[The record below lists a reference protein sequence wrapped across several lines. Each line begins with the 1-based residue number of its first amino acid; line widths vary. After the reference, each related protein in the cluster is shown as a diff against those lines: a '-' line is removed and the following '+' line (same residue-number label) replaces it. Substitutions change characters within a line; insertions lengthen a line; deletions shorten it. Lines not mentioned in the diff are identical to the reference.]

1 MNAYQRFVRPLLF
14 RCDPE
19 RIHEQ
24 ALALGERV
32 GSSAAG
38 RHLLSS
44 LFAFVDARLTTQVGG
59 LRFANP
65 LGMAAGFDKN
75 GRVIQAL
82 AAMGF
87 GFVEVG
93 SVSVHPSAGNP
104 RPRLFR
110 LPLDEAIVVNYGVP
124 NDGATVVAER
134 VSQRPTAVP
143 LGINLV
149 ETNTGQA
156 IAPDAV
162 VAELAAALVPFV
174 GRADYIAFN
183 LNCPNTTGGVS
194 PFTGGDH
201 LRDLLRE
208 CAAIDD
214 LPPVFLK
221 LTAHTDPARLDW
233 MLESVDPFAFVKGF
247 IFNLPPGTNYPL
259 KSPAHHL
266 ASLPGTLCGRPVQA
280 LIDETVRFWYGRIDQ
295 PAARDHRRGGDFIGP
310 RRIPQNS
317 PWGFAR
323 AAILSAGFQGAGNRA
338 ANQREVGTPV
348 GARWVCPSGRRG
360 RHRQSSK
367 SRGVATYRMRA
378 LICKSHARQ

>member
-1 MNAYQRFVRPLLF
+1 MNASTYQRFVRPLLF

-24 ALALGERV
+24 TLALGERV

-44 LFAFVDARLTTQVGG
+44 LFAFADARLTTQVGG

-93 SVSVHPSAGNP
+93 SVSAHPSAGNP

-124 NDGATVVAER
+124 NDGAAVVADR

-194 PFTGGDH
+194 PFTGGNH

-214 LPPVFLK
+214 LPPIFLK

-259 KSPAHHL
+259 KSPAHLL
-266 ASLPGTLCGRPVQA
+266 ASLPGTLCGRPVQS
-280 LIDETVRFWYGRIDQ
+280 LIDETVRFWYGRIDRQ
-295 PAARDHRRGGDFIGP
+295 RHSIIGVGGISSARDAYRKIRLGASLVQLYSALVFKGP
-310 RRIPQNS
+310 GIVRQINAGLAHLLERD
-317 PWGFAR
+317 GFAR
-323 AAILSAGFQGAGNRA
+323 VEDAVGIDNQAKAA
-338 ANQREVGTPV
+338 V
-348 GARWVCPSGRRG
+348 
-360 RHRQSSK
+360 
-367 SRGVATYRMRA
+367 
-378 LICKSHARQ
+378 